1 MSRLLRGWAILRV
14 VLRYGLDVLLLQS
27 LPQPGLQRLGRLL
40 ALGRRLD
47 APRGERLRQALED
60 LGPIF
65 VKLGQVYPARSA
77 GSRHCLGVGQ
87 AARPGAAVSL

>member
-1 MSRLLRGWAILRV
+1 MSRLLRGWTILRV

-27 LPQPGLQRLGRLL
+27 LPRPGLQRLGRLL

-65 VKLGQVYPARSA
+65 VKLGQVLSTRRDLLAPDIALELAKIGRA
-77 GSRHCLGVGQ
+77 HV
-87 AARPGAAVSL
+87 

>member
-27 LPQPGLQRLGRLL
+27 LPQPSLQRLGRLL
-40 ALGRRLD
+40 AMGRHLD

-65 VKLGQVYPARSA
+65 VKLGVETRTAAAGKATARIAQLQPQFS
-77 GSRHCLGVGQ
+77 G
-87 AARPGAAVSL
+87 